1 MPSNDPEYTNR
12 TWARHWG
19 GEYIPPTRRDTK
31 YHMIDHPLWAVRRI
45 EDAELYNRMQYIYKN
60 TSRCFPNDKMFIMN
74 LHKQRVDINSD
85 FVIMKFCDFADLAI
99 GRAGEVERESEKEAE
114 WPMAWTMVA
123 CVNEE

>member
-1 MPSNDPEYTNR
+1 
-12 TWARHWG
+12 
-19 GEYIPPTRRDTK
+19 
-31 YHMIDHPLWAVRRI
+31 
-45 EDAELYNRMQYIYKN
+45 
-60 TSRCFPNDKMFIMN
+60 MFIMN

-99 GRAGEVERESEKEAE
+99 GRAGEVERESEEEAE